1 MTLNVIKQL
10 WNAWNMTLS
19 KRNVFK
25 WWHDDNDVKSSLKY
39 GWKEIFQK
47 GNLYWLGQK
56 VHLGFS
62 IPCYR
67 KTQTNFLANSIF
79 VFSPMKVLF
88 PSLLLNLFFCKKLF
102 FFKFKIE
109 NIPVALFIYLFIDE
123 KLQIILICSLV
134 KHWLLFHV
142 YMLNNLAY
150 FY

>member
-1 MTLNVIKQL
+1 MTTGLIKNRLLWKQLKCPLNDEWINEMSILWSIIQLLKRMTLNFIKQL

-19 KRNVFK
+19 KRNMFK
-25 WWHDDNDVKSSLKY
+25 WWHDDYDVKSSLKS

-79 VFSPMKVLF
+79 VFSLMRALF
-88 PSLLLNLFFCKKLF
+88 PSLLMNFFCKKF
-102 FFKFKIE
+102 FF
-109 NIPVALFIYLFIDE
+109 
-123 KLQIILICSLV
+123 
-134 KHWLLFHV
+134 
-142 YMLNNLAY
+142 
-150 FY
+150 